1 MQTAQ
6 TRAGSLTGAVGRRFT
21 DSLMQLGRIVL
32 VLIGLVL
39 VERAYV
45 RAGG

>member
-1 MQTAQ
+1 MQYAQ
-6 TRAGSLTGAVGRRFT
+6 TRPESLTVVALGRWNDR
-21 DSLMQLGRIVL
+21 LMQLGRIVL
-32 VLIGLVL
+32 VLIGIVL